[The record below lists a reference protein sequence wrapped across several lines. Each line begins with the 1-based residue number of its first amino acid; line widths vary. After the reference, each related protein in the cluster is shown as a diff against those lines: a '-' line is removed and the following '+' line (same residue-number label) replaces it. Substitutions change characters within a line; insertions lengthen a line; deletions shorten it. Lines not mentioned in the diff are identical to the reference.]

1 MKRTIYLVIAL
12 ICALNANAQ
21 FTQNETQT
29 NSTASNFQSL
39 NQHFDSYKY
48 WELGYCSE
56 GGANGAFVGW
66 IISKPFYKGL
76 SFDVGMRAQWNMVSI
91 PSTYYYEGD
100 SFHYVGMKFLL
111 GASYQINLSE
121 DITLIPNTGARLGF
135 IGGCFSEGETDFV
148 MGWDFGARL
157 KYKRFF
163 LSYAATVGITGQGT
177 THSVGIGLDI

>member
-1 MKRTIYLVIAL
+1 
-12 ICALNANAQ
+12 
-21 FTQNETQT
+21 
-29 NSTASNFQSL
+29 
-39 NQHFDSYKY
+39 
-48 WELGYCSE
+48 
-56 GGANGAFVGW
+56 
-66 IISKPFYKGL
+66 
-76 SFDVGMRAQWNMVSI
+76 MVSI

-100 SFHYVGMKFLL
+100 SFHYFGMKFLL

-135 IGGCFSEGETDFV
+135 ISGCFSGGETDFV
-148 MGWDFGARL
+148 MGWDFGARV

>member
-12 ICALNANAQ
+12 ICALNAKAQ
-21 FTQNETQT
+21 LTQNETQT

-39 NQHFDSYKY
+39 NQYFDSYKY

-76 SFDVGMRAQWNMVSI
+76 SFDLGMRAQWNMISI
-91 PSTYYYEGD
+91 PATYFYEGE
-100 SFHYVGMKFLL
+100 SFHYMGMKFLL
-111 GASYQINLSE
+111 GASYQIKLSE
-121 DITLIPNTGARLGF
+121 EVSIIPNTGARLGF
-135 IGGCFSEGETDFV
+135 IAGCFSEGETNFV

-163 LSYAATVGITGQGT
+163 VSYAATVGITGQGT
-177 THSVGIGLDI
+177 THSVGIGIDF

>member
-12 ICALNANAQ
+12 ICTLKASAQ

-100 SFHYVGMKFLL
+100 SFHYFGMKFL
-111 GASYQINLSE
+111 
-121 DITLIPNTGARLGF
+121 
-135 IGGCFSEGETDFV
+135 
-148 MGWDFGARL
+148 
-157 KYKRFF
+157 
-163 LSYAATVGITGQGT
+163 
-177 THSVGIGLDI
+177 

>member
-29 NSTASNFQSL
+29 NSTVSNFQSL
-39 NQHFDSYKY
+39 NQFFDPYKY

-66 IISKPFYKGL
+66 IISKPFYKGR

-91 PSTYYYEGD
+91 PSTYYFVGD
-100 SFHYVGMKFLL
+100 SFLYFGM
-111 GASYQINLSE
+111 
-121 DITLIPNTGARLGF
+121 
-135 IGGCFSEGETDFV
+135 
-148 MGWDFGARL
+148 
-157 KYKRFF
+157 
-163 LSYAATVGITGQGT
+163 
-177 THSVGIGLDI
+177 